1 MRKKQSNIHSIRN
14 TINKNFLRNGY
25 SMQAAYFQT
34 DTGYIDYVYRDIE
47 TNEIVFLVI
56 AENYSKDFSK
66 RINPLFKCFERDVFA
81 VARWYIKTRIRKKT
95 RWRID
100 FIEAYVKAGKIITK
114 KRKNAFNSTKI
125 DLEEAV

>member
-1 MRKKQSNIHSIRN
+1 M
-14 TINKNFLRNGY
+14 
-25 SMQAAYFQT
+25 
-34 DTGYIDYVYRDIE
+34 
-47 TNEIVFLVI
+47 VI

-81 VARWYIKTRIRKKT
+81 VARWYITTRIRKKT